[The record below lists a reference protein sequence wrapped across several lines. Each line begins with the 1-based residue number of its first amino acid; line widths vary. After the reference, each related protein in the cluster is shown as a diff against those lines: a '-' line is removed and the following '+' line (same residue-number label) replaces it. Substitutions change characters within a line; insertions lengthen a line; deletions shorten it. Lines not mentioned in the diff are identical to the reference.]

1 MQVRHILSDKGG
13 EVIGIGRD
21 ATLAE
26 AARAFSRYSDIR
38 ILVSA
43 DVENQT
49 VTGLFVANDPVGFA
63 KAAALSLGL
72 RTEIDNRGIRLDKP
86 DMASP

>member
-1 MQVRHILSDKGG
+1 
-13 EVIGIGRD
+13 
-21 ATLAE
+21 
-26 AARAFSRYSDIR
+26 
-38 ILVSA
+38 VSA

-86 DMASP
+86 DVTNP